1 MDKTHYPKQLISFEE
16 QIALLKSRGLIFN
29 DEAKALHLLQNISY
43 YRLSGYWY
51 PLLANKQTH
60 LFKLGAT
67 FETAFEIYKFDSELR
82 KLIMAELEKIEV
94 AVRTQIVYTLSQ
106 QHDGYWFTNATN
118 FTNPEKHRKI
128 VAKIAEEYSRSDE
141 EFIAAFKRKY
151 SNEFPPSWMTMEIT
165 SFGSLSILYS
175 SLKPGRDKR
184 EIAAYFGLADSVF
197 ASWLHS
203 IVYIRNI
210 CAHHSRLWN
219 RTLSIRP
226 LMPKS
231 PRMPFITTPI
241 QGTRQTYFILSMI
254 IYLLN
259 TINPNHTFLTRLKT
273 LFDQCPNID
282 IHAMGFPNRWAEEI
296 PWK

>member
-1 MDKTHYPKQLISFEE
+1 
-16 QIALLKSRGLIFN
+16 
-29 DEAKALHLLQNISY
+29 
-43 YRLSGYWY
+43 
-51 PLLANKQTH
+51 
-60 LFKLGAT
+60 
-67 FETAFEIYKFDSELR
+67 
-82 KLIMAELEKIEV
+82 MAELEKIEV
-94 AVRTQIVYTLSQ
+94 AVRTQIVYMLSQ
-106 QHDGYWFTNATN
+106 QHDAYWFTDAAN

-128 VAKIAEEYSRSDE
+128 IAKIAEEYSRSDE
-141 EFIAAFKRKY
+141 EFISAFKRKY

-219 RTLSIRP
+219 KTLSIRP

-231 PRMPFITTPI
+231 PRMPFTTTPPK
-241 QGTRQTYFILSMI
+241 GTGQTFFILSMI

-259 TINPNHTFLTRLKT
+259 IINPNHTFVIRLKA
-273 LFDQCPNID
+273 LFDKYPNID

-296 PWK
+296 PWR